1 MGLNTRLRPVPVL
14 VVVVLVLAFAG
25 GSSEAQESSSGKN
38 TAAMTGEF
46 DPPPGC
52 LQDVPIG
59 TIEKGKKGHL
69 LIVEMT
75 ASGTPEGFP
84 GARIFSPEVNGTNLE
99 GPASVDSPDSSQFDN
114 AAVSAV
120 WWLDFDAAESNNPG
134 EIVGQ
139 PLALAFGQLCGSDP
153 YRVTAVARMLKK

>member
-1 MGLNTRLRPVPVL
+1 MGLNARLRPVPVL
-14 VVVVLVLAFAG
+14 VVVLVLGFVGA
-25 GSSEAQESSSGKN
+25 SSEAQQTSSGKN
-38 TAAMTGEF
+38 TAAMTGEV

-75 ASGTPEGFP
+75 ASSTPEGFP
-84 GARIFSPEVNGTNLE
+84 GARIFKPQVDGIGLE
-99 GPASVDSPDSSQFDN
+99 GANSVDSPDSSQFDN

-120 WWLDFDAAESNNPG
+120 WWLDLDAAESNNPG
-134 EIVGQ
+134 ELVGQ
-139 PLALAFGQLCGSDP
+139 PLELTFGQLCGGDP